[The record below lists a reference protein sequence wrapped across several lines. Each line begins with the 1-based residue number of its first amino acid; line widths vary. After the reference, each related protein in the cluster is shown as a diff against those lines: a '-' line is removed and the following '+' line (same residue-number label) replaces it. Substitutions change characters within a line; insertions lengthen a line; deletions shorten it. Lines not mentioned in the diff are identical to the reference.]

1 VQAPSTFH
9 DLMRRVRAGDGEA
22 ATELVRQY
30 EREIRRAIRI
40 KLTDPRLRR
49 TLDSMDICQ
58 SVLGNFFV
66 RAAAGQFDLHQ
77 PEQLLKLLLTMARN
91 KLLDK
96 ARHQQA
102 DRRDGRRTEAG
113 SVDFL
118 ARIADNGDTPS
129 QIIANQELIETAR
142 SLLTEEE
149 RYLAEQRAHQR
160 SWADI
165 AADLNANPE
174 NLRKQL
180 ARAMDRVVGQLG
192 LEGVPQG

>member
-1 VQAPSTFH
+1 
-9 DLMRRVRAGDGEA
+9 MRRVRAGDGEA
-22 ATELVRQY
+22 AAELVRRY

-66 RAAAGQFDLHQ
+66 RAAAGQFDLHR

-102 DRRDGRRTEAG
+102 DRRDGRRLEANSTG
-113 SVDFL
+113 VL
-118 ARIADNGDTPS
+118 AGIADNGDTPS
-129 QIIANQELIETAR
+129 QIIAGRELIEAAR
-142 SLLTEEE
+142 RLLTDEE
-149 RYLAEQRAHQR
+149 RHLAEQRARGR

-165 AADLNANPE
+165 AAERGGNPE

-180 ARAMDRVVGQLG
+180 ARAMDRVAEQLG
-192 LEGVPQG
+192 LDRPERA